1 MKPKS
6 IRQNLAQLEALSHDE
21 LVARLLGMRDGV
33 TTNLSLSQIR
43 EMADSQ
49 LRVLILV
56 SAVYRAL
63 RRHRA
68 RQQRAESPQ

>member
-6 IRQNLAQLEALSHDE
+6 IRQNLGQLESLSHDE

-33 TTNLSLSQIR
+33 TTNLSLVQIR

-63 RRHRA
+63 RRRHA
-68 RQQRAESPQ
+68 REQRAESPQ